1 MTSDH
6 YQLLGVEPTAS
17 KDEIKAAY
25 RAEIANADSAQ
36 RAELNRAWNV
46 LSDPMQR
53 QRYDAARMVGED
65 VDDADEF
72 AEQAPAVPTRRLTGA
87 RRGPETTEVVAG
99 GKDGGSSNGNGSGS
113 SGRGGSSGDD
123 DGRRRPPPP
132 TIELPDDLVMAEPKP
147 RSLAMLFDFS
157 VLLVIFL
164 IVQFIGVAL
173 IENRY
178 PKQTDRV
185 DALSKQ
191 VDKAETAKDKANNV
205 KSKAD
210 DNLKAA
216 KKDNDSAAEADAK
229 DAADRADAKA
239 AAAEKKAK
247 SLNNDLLDAQNELRP
262 MYLLITGAV
271 LVLALLYTVPMS
283 ARTGQTLG
291 KKLRKLKLVRV
302 DGSPPGWSGS
312 LIHYGIPIVITL
324 AFSGFLGPIA
334 LVLGLGCVL
343 WNIRD
348 RNRQGVHDKLAK
360 TFVVEA

>member
-1 MTSDH
+1 MTDH
-6 YQLLGVEPTAS
+6 YELLGVESDAT

-53 QRYDAARMVGED
+53 SRYDAARDTDDDGED
-65 VDDADEF
+65 EIGDA
-72 AEQAPAVPTRRLTGA
+72 APVVPTRRLTGA
-87 RRGPETTEVVAG
+87 RRGPETTEVVG
-99 GKDGGSSNGNGSGS
+99 NGSSGSSNGKGS
-113 SGRGGSSGDD
+113 DAD
-123 DGRRRPPPP
+123 DGRRRPLPP
-132 TIELPDDLVMAEPKP
+132 TVELPDNLVMAEPKT

-164 IVQFIGVAL
+164 VVQFVGVSL
-173 IENRY
+173 IENQY
-178 PKQTDRV
+178 SNQTDRIS
-185 DALSKQ
+185 ALTKQ
-191 VDKAETAKDKANNV
+191 VDKADKAKTKADDN
-205 KSKAD
+205 KTKAD

-216 KKDNDSAAEADAK
+216 QKKQDSAAEADAK
-229 DAADRADAKA
+229 AAAASAAAKAKA
-239 AAAEKKAK
+239 ADKKDKA
-247 SLNNDLLDAQNELRP
+247 LNDALLKEQDKLRP

-283 ARTGQTLG
+283 ARTGQTFG
-291 KKLRKLKLVRV
+291 KKLRKVRLVRV
-302 DGSPPGWSGS
+302 DGAPPGWSAS
-312 LIHYGIPIVITL
+312 LIHYGVPIVITL
-324 AFSGFLGPIA
+324 ALSGFLGPIS
-334 LVLGLGCVL
+334 LVIGLGAVL

>member
-6 YQLLGVEPTAS
+6 YEILGVEPDAS

-36 RAELNRAWNV
+36 RAELNRAWNI

-65 VDDADEF
+65 VDDADGF
-72 AEQAPAVPTRRLTGA
+72 AEEAPGVPARRLTGA
-87 RRGPETTEVVAG
+87 RRGPEATEVVG
-99 GKDGGSSNGNGSGS
+99 RGKDGGSSNGSGS
-113 SGRGGSSGDD
+113 NGNGKGASGD

-132 TIELPDDLVMAEPKP
+132 TVELPGNLEMAAPKT

-164 IVQFIGVAL
+164 VVQFAGVAL
-173 IENRY
+173 IQNQY
-178 PKQTDRV
+178 PKQTDRI

-191 VDKAETAKDKANNV
+191 LDKADTA

-210 DNLKAA
+210 DAKSKADDALTAA
-216 KKDNDSAAEADAK
+216 KKSHDTAK
-229 DAADRADAKA
+229 EADAKA
-239 AAAEKKAK
+239 AADRAAAKAK
-247 SLNNDLLDAQNELRP
+247 AADKKDKALSDKLVKAQDELRP

-291 KKLRKLKLVRV
+291 KRLRKLKLVKV
-302 DGSPPGWSGS
+302 DGSEPGWSAS
-312 LIHYGIPIVITL
+312 LIHYGVPIVLTL
-324 AFSGFLGPIA
+324 ALSGFLGPIA
-334 LVLGLGCVL
+334 LVLGLGGVL

-348 RNRQGVHDKLAK
+348 RNRQGIHDKLAK
-360 TFVVEA
+360 TFVVDA